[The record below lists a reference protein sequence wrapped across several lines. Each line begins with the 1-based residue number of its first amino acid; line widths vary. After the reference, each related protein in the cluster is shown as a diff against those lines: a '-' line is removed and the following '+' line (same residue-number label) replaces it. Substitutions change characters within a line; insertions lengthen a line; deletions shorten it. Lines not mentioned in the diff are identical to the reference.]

1 MCKWWQTTLAF
12 SAISLI
18 YMYMK
23 KNGESTPPSNPYS
36 VEITNQ
42 CPSFPSQYRVYR
54 YEGIVEVE
62 DAWIEGDWRAIIA
75 RTVHRDLLGNPCVE
89 KRLTE
94 ILSNF
99 IETEESSSLSHV
111 VLNIDDV
118 FVAVI
123 RVGRRYNGDRYAVLR
138 NLNRVI

>member
-23 KNGESTPPSNPYS
+23 KNGDSTPHNQPYS
-36 VEITNQ
+36 VEITKQ
-42 CPSFPSQYRVYR
+42 CPIFPSMCRVYR
-54 YEGIVEVE
+54 YEDTREVE
-62 DAWIEGDWRAIIA
+62 DAWIEGDWQTIVA
-75 RTVHRDLLGNPCVE
+75 RTIHRDLLGNSFLE
-89 KRLTE
+89 LRLSE
-94 ILSNF
+94 ILRHF
-99 IETEESSSLSHV
+99 IGTEDSSSLSHI
-111 VLNIDDV
+111 VLYSNDV

-138 NLNRVI
+138 SMYI